1 MAKADNRAEAR
12 DLPLKRTKKNSTLVY
27 VLSQSGRALMPTRR
41 CGKVRWML
49 KNGLAK
55 VVRREPFT
63 IQLLY
68 ETTEHTQPVTLGID
82 PGYEHIGL
90 SASTEE
96 EELFAAETEIRTDV
110 SKRLAER
117 RQLRRTRRT
126 RKVRHRKAR
135 FNNRKTSKPKG
146 WLPPSIRQKIS
157 SHINELEFVTSILPV
172 SKIVLEK
179 AAFDIQKII
188 NPEISGTDY
197 QNGPLKGWTHVRE
210 YVLYRDNHECQ
221 VCHGKSGCEHLHT
234 HHLKPKPEGTD
245 RPENQITVCEECHR
259 KIHQG
264 LVKAPKEAPARDYK
278 AETAMNIMRYK
289 LIEGMIR

>member
-12 DLPLKRTKKNSTLVY
+12 DLPLKRTKKNNTLVY

-68 ETTEHTQPVTLGID
+68 ETTEHTQPVTLGVD

-117 RQLRRTRRT
+117 RTKKQHL
-126 RKVRHRKAR
+126 
-135 FNNRKTSKPKG
+135 
-146 WLPPSIRQKIS
+146 L
-157 SHINELEFVTSILPV
+157 
-172 SKIVLEK
+172 
-179 AAFDIQKII
+179 II
-188 NPEISGTDY
+188 
-197 QNGPLKGWTHVRE
+197 K
-210 YVLYRDNHECQ
+210 
-221 VCHGKSGCEHLHT
+221 K
-234 HHLKPKPEGTD
+234 K
-245 RPENQITVCEECHR
+245 
-259 KIHQG
+259 
-264 LVKAPKEAPARDYK
+264 
-278 AETAMNIMRYK
+278 
-289 LIEGMIR
+289 